1 MFSPESISEVIKVA
15 MFVGF
20 IGIGFGAL
28 LGVSCRVIMSTVNI
42 FNKIIK

>member
-1 MFSPESISEVIKVA
+1 MFSPESTAEVIKVA
-15 MFVGF
+15 VFVGF

>member
-1 MFSPESISEVIKVA
+1 MFNPESTVEVIKVA

-28 LGVSCRVIMSTVNI
+28 IGVSCRVIMSTVNI
-42 FNKIIK
+42 FNKIVK

>member
-1 MFSPESISEVIKVA
+1 MFNPENAVEVVKVA

-28 LGVSCRVIMSTVNI
+28 IGVSCRVIMSTVNI

>member
-1 MFSPESISEVIKVA
+1 MFSPESTAEVIKAA

-20 IGIGFGAL
+20 MGIGFGAL
-28 LGVSCRVIMSTVNI
+28 IGGCCRAIMSTVNI